1 MATRRAVQPAGQG
14 GAAELR
20 VLAGERPRRSVLSDT
35 TYEAIK
41 LLIMDNRLA
50 PGARISMEGL
60 ARELEVSPTPVREAL
75 ARLDAE
81 GLVVKRPLAGYTVSP
96 QLDLAA
102 FEDLFRMRMLL
113 EPEAARLAAG
123 RPVDLAELTDLND
136 LNERMANVP
145 AGEGYAAYRD
155 QVALDARFH
164 DAIAAASGSPLLR
177 EAISRLRA
185 HMHLYRLYWGS
196 GIATTTAAEHDRI
209 VAALSARDPDAAAEA
224 MYTHLRASHDRLIQF
239 TGQL

>member
-1 MATRRAVQPAGQG
+1 
-14 GAAELR
+14 
-20 VLAGERPRRSVLSDT
+20 
-35 TYEAIK
+35 
-41 LLIMDNRLA
+41 MDDRLA
-50 PGARISMEGL
+50 PGARISMESL
-60 ARELEVSPTPVREAL
+60 ARELDVSPTPVREAL

-123 RPVDLAELTDLND
+123 RSVDLAELTDLT
-136 LNERMANVP
+136 ERMANVP

-164 DAIAAASGSPLLR
+164 DAIATASGSPLLR

-185 HMHLYRLYWGS
+185 HMHLYRLYWRS
-196 GIATTTAAEHDRI
+196 GIATTTATEHDRI
-209 VAALSARDPDAAAEA
+209 IAALAVGDPDAVAEA
-224 MYTHLRASHDRLIQF
+224 MYAHLRTSHDRLIQF
-239 TGQL
+239 TAQL

>member
-1 MATRRAVQPAGQG
+1 MATKRAVDPAAQV
-14 GAAELR
+14 AAEPM
-20 VLAGERPRRSVLSDT
+20 VGVEERPRRSVLSDT
-35 TYEAIK
+35 TYETIK
-41 LLIMDNRLA
+41 RLIMDDRLA
-50 PGARISMEGL
+50 PGARISMESL
-60 ARELEVSPTPVREAL
+60 ARELDVSPTPVREAL

-123 RPVDLAELTDLND
+123 RSVDLAELTDLT
-136 LNERMANVP
+136 ERMANVP

-164 DAIAAASGSPLLR
+164 DAIATASGSPLLR

-185 HMHLYRLYWGS
+185 HMHLYRLYWRS
-196 GIATTTAAEHDRI
+196 GIATTTATEHDRI
-209 VAALSARDPDAAAEA
+209 IAALAVGDPDAVAEA
-224 MYTHLRASHDRLIQF
+224 MYAHLRTSHDRLIQF
-239 TGQL
+239 TAQL